1 MRDILDILAK
11 EFDLDEGQIE
21 KTINL
26 IDEGNT
32 IPFIARYRK
41 EKTGGLKDTEIRDIE
56 SGLTR
61 LRNFEKRKEEIL
73 TSLENQE
80 KLDDELKEKIE
91 NAKTLTELEDIY
103 APFKKKR
110 KTRADKA
117 KELGLMEL
125 LDEIL
130 MNATSEEEGLELAKK
145 YIKEGV
151 EDEVDAIN
159 KSLDILAED
168 VANIIEFFAS
178 DNSKALTGQI
188 LVSDFGASL

>member
-1 MRDILDILAK
+1 MEISKILSDELNINQKSIDEVIKL
-11 EFDLDEGQIE
+11 LDEGS
-21 KTINL
+21 TVA
-26 IDEGNT
+26 
-32 IPFIARYRK
+32 FIARYRK

-73 TSLENQE
+73 TSLENKE

-91 NAKTLTELEDIY
+91 EAKTLTELEDIY

-117 KELGLMEL
+117 KELGLKEL

-130 MNATSEEEGLELAKK
+130 TKAKSEEDGLELAKK
-145 YIKEGV
+145 YIKDGV
-151 EDEVDAIN
+151 ENELDAIN
-159 KSLDILAED
+159 
-168 VANIIEFFAS
+168 
-178 DNSKALTGQI
+178 T
-188 LVSDFGASL
+188 VSYTHLRAHETS